1 MASAAGDEFC
11 TWSPSIELRAT
22 RRDEEDIM
30 GKQLDDQTLV
40 DFTRRW
46 FALWTEADPHARSR
60 QVADLWA
67 ANGAQ
72 VLVDP
77 PQVMRDAATTLAF
90 PVPRLEVRGH
100 DEIDRRVT
108 QAYATFVE
116 SGEYTFKATG
126 GDAVRLAPALVGL
139 AWDMVTVADG
149 TVAGSG
155 YDVLVLDD
163 DGRILLDHQ
172 HILG

>member
-1 MASAAGDEFC
+1 M
-11 TWSPSIELRAT
+11 T
-22 RRDEEDIM
+22 
-30 GKQLDDQTLV
+30 KQLDHQALV

-46 FALWTEADPHARSR
+46 FALWTEADPQARSK

-67 ANGAQ
+67 TNGAQ

-77 PQVMRDAATTLAF
+77 PQAMREAATELAF

-108 QAYATFVE
+108 RAYEMFIE
-116 SGEYTFKATG
+116 PGEYTFKATG
-126 GDAVRLAPALVGL
+126 DGDAVVLAPALVGL
-139 AWDMVTVADG
+139 AWDMVTLADG
-149 TVAGSG
+149 TVVGSG

-163 DGRILLDHQ
+163 DGRILVDHQ
-172 HILG
+172 HILS

>member
-1 MASAAGDEFC
+1 LIVIPPHSKQEEFV
-11 TWSPSIELRAT
+11 TLT
-22 RRDEEDIM
+22 
-30 GKQLDDQTLV
+30 KQLDHEALV
-40 DFTRRW
+40 DLTRRW
-46 FALWTEADPHARSR
+46 FELWTEADPRARSR

-67 ANGAQ
+67 TAGAQ

-77 PQVMRDAATTLAF
+77 PQAMRDAATELAF

-108 QAYATFVE
+108 RAYELFIE
-116 SGEYTFKATG
+116 PGEYTFKATDD
-126 GDAVRLAPALVGL
+126 GDAVLLAPALVGL
-139 AWDMVTVADG
+139 AWEMVTVANG

-155 YDVLVLDD
+155 YDVIALDD

-172 HILG
+172 HILS